1 MGADQDAVEV
11 GNVRGYRNAK
21 MVDAD
26 AAKPAFSPDQRRN
39 CRRTDTTYGR
49 GKSREAMA
57 AMSGRVS
64 THITAAQALDR
75 VRTGRAFTSPRPS
88 TAALS
93 SGVVR
98 SFTVRKQ
105 AIRANNPGTHRWRDN
120 VAVDHKPACVL
131 QQNDRLQHDRRTTME
146 TQRVMFSRFAQM
158 LRSMSDEQ
166 LSEEIENPKRLLLS
180 SGTAGNR
187 RIDIV
192 YAPFDDA
199 DPDARIVL
207 VGLTP
212 GRQQM
217 GNALRE
223 ARRGLQAGLNEA
235 ESLAA
240 AESFA
245 SFSGPMR
252 TYLVAMLDSIGV
264 NQLLGVR
271 STALLWDDDTSLVHF
286 TSVCRNP
293 VFVDGRNY
301 SGAPPVLSTPI
312 LREQVENSFVPE
324 VASLRRSI
332 FVPLGTQVSEVV
344 EFATAE
350 AGLDQSR
357 VLAGLPH
364 PSGANAERIAFFL
377 GRKPRE
383 MLSSKVNPD
392 RLIAAR
398 AELKKKVTRLKGK
411 SVGP

>member
-1 MGADQDAVEV
+1 MD
-11 GNVRGYRNAK
+11 
-21 MVDAD
+21 
-26 AAKPAFSPDQRRN
+26 
-39 CRRTDTTYGR
+39 
-49 GKSREAMA
+49 
-57 AMSGRVS
+57 
-64 THITAAQALDR
+64 
-75 VRTGRAFTSPRPS
+75 
-88 TAALS
+88 
-93 SGVVR
+93 
-98 SFTVRKQ
+98 
-105 AIRANNPGTHRWRDN
+105 
-120 VAVDHKPACVL
+120 
-131 QQNDRLQHDRRTTME
+131 
-146 TQRVMFSRFAQM
+146 TQRDMFARFAPM

-166 LSEEIENPKRLLLS
+166 LSEEIETPKRLLLN

-187 RIDIV
+187 RVDIA

-199 DPDARIVL
+199 NPQARIVL

-217 GNALRE
+217 GNALTE
-223 ARRGLQAGLNEA
+223 ARRGLLAGLSEA

-252 TYLVAMLDSIGV
+252 THLVALLDSIGV
-264 NQLLGVR
+264 NQLLGVQ
-271 STALLWDDDTSLVHF
+271 STALLWDGDTSLVHF

-293 VFVDGRNY
+293 VFVDGKNY

-312 LREQVENSFVPE
+312 LREQVELGFVPE
-324 VASLRRSI
+324 VASLHRSI

-344 EFATAE
+344 EFATSQ

-398 AELKKKVTRLKGK
+398 AALKKKVTKLKAK
-411 SVGP
+411 SVGR

>member
-1 MGADQDAVEV
+1 MD
-11 GNVRGYRNAK
+11 
-21 MVDAD
+21 
-26 AAKPAFSPDQRRN
+26 
-39 CRRTDTTYGR
+39 
-49 GKSREAMA
+49 
-57 AMSGRVS
+57 
-64 THITAAQALDR
+64 
-75 VRTGRAFTSPRPS
+75 
-88 TAALS
+88 
-93 SGVVR
+93 
-98 SFTVRKQ
+98 
-105 AIRANNPGTHRWRDN
+105 
-120 VAVDHKPACVL
+120 
-131 QQNDRLQHDRRTTME
+131 
-146 TQRVMFSRFAQM
+146 TQRDMFARFAPM
-158 LRSMSDEQ
+158 LQSISDEQ
-166 LSEEIENPKRLLLS
+166 LSEEIENPKRLLLC
-180 SGTAGNR
+180 SGTAGNK
-187 RIDIV
+187 RIDIA

-199 DPDARIVL
+199 DPKARIVL

-223 ARRGLQAGLNEA
+223 ARRGLLAGLNEA

-240 AESFA
+240 AGSFA

-252 TYLVAMLDSIGV
+252 AHLVAMLDNIGV

-271 STALLWDDDTSLVHF
+271 TTALLWDGDTSLVHF

-293 VFVDGRNY
+293 VFVDGKNY
-301 SGAPPVLSTPI
+301 SGAPPVLSTPM
-312 LREQVENSFVPE
+312 LREQVEIGFVQE

-332 FVPLGTQVSEVV
+332 FVPLGTQVTEVV

-398 AELKKKVTRLKGK
+398 AELETKVTGLKRTSGK
-411 SVGP
+411 R